1 MTSSLL
7 ALPASAPPPRPQHPL
22 AIRPWRIT
30 WVIVLIGWLAAF
42 GWNAEQIGSLL
53 LFFTATGHPQGDR

>member
-7 ALPASAPPPRPQHPL
+7 ALSASVPPPRPQHPL
-22 AIRPWRIT
+22 AIRPQRII

-53 LFFTATGHPQGDR
+53 LFFTAAPHPQGDQ